1 MSTRLPD
8 TEEDRVWKS
17 MSPDDMWLMDKLILS
32 KKLGYT
38 CGPVGIDVPKSNWYV
53 VRPCIN
59 PMGLGLGTQ
68 KVWIENDTTHL
79 PVGHFWCEWF
89 EGEHYSVDF
98 WPNWGNKQLT
108 VKGFKSPD
116 TFVKWDKWVKVDHQK
131 QHKIPKILYPTIL
144 KYETINLEYI
154 EDKLIEIHFRRNEDF
169 DGVNEEFIPVWEGQD
184 ISPPDGYTYREYP
197 DVHGRIGAFIK

>member
-1 MSTRLPD
+1 MMSTRLPD

-98 WPNWGNKQLT
+98 WPNWGNKQM
-108 VKGFKSPD
+108 
-116 TFVKWDKWVKVDHQK
+116 
-131 QHKIPKILYPTIL
+131 KILMELI
-144 KYETINLEYI
+144 KNLFQFGKDRI
-154 EDKLIEIHFRRNEDF
+154 FPHQMVI
-169 DGVNEEFIPVWEGQD
+169 
-184 ISPPDGYTYREYP
+184 YTESIQTFM
-197 DVHGRIGAFIK
+197 DA